1 MIIVPDFY
9 LKHPGK
15 NTVCSYDLYVSRKRS
30 KFLFFALNNWIIFFA
45 FIIFWWEDFRK
56 LTMLSHS
63 ANFKQAFPPGIA
75 G

>member
-56 LTMLSHS
+56 L
-63 ANFKQAFPPGIA
+63 
-75 G
+75 